1 MDEKNVMGV
10 KPKVTNEE
18 KITTE
23 IYRDIFILVTRN
35 EKTQIAIRNNIIV
48 RDEFDTVQAAKDY
61 IDEKPWKLLV
71 NTILFIAEDVKN
83 NKLQ

>member
-1 MDEKNVMGV
+1 MGV